1 MKKSI
6 FVFLNICALLTK
18 VCGQN
23 PVPVYE
29 EPRHKPVFTNEY
41 VRIIQ
46 ARIKDKD
53 TSLFHIHATPS
64 AFVFVKPAHYENQ
77 VFGEKWTTPNYP
89 KGYAWYSSF
98 AGSPSTHRVA
108 AHPNDE
114 IFAYDVELLM
124 NYTENTS
131 AKWTPLTKDTIF
143 ISDKAAGYR
152 IHLSKQNPS
161 FEIKERGPMVAILLS
176 GETLSIVGADEKQI
190 QLNETDYAYLTE
202 NKKHVL
208 KTKGNNSVEV
218 IIFEVR

>member
-1 MKKSI
+1 MKKSL
-6 FVFLNICALLTK
+6 FVFLNICAVLTK

-46 ARIKDKD
+46 ARIKNSD

-77 VFGEKWTTPNYP
+77 VLGEKWTTPNYP
-89 KGYAWYSSF
+89 KGYAWFSSF
-98 AGSPSTHRVA
+98 ANAPSTHRVA

-114 IFAYDVELLM
+114 IFAYDVELLSS
-124 NYTENTS
+124 YTGIKKET
-131 AKWTPLTKDTIF
+131 WTPLSKDTIF
-143 ISDKAAGYR
+143 IADKAAGYR
-152 IHLSKQNPS
+152 ISLSNQNPS
-161 FEIKERGPMVAILLS
+161 FKIKERGPVVAILLS
-176 GETLSIVGADEKQI
+176 GEKITIVSGYKNQV
-190 QLNETDYAYLTE
+190 QLNETDYAYLSE
-202 NKKHVL
+202 NTRHLITL
-208 KTKGNNSVEV
+208 KSKQPAEV

>member
-6 FVFLNICALLTK
+6 FVFLSICALLTK

-46 ARIKDKD
+46 ARIIDKD

-77 VFGEKWTTPNYP
+77 VLGEKWTTPNYP

-114 IFAYDVELLM
+114 IFAYDVELLN
-124 NYTENTS
+124 NYAGNTT
-131 AKWTPLTKDTIF
+131 AKWVPLTKDTIF
-143 ISDKAAGYR
+143 ISDKAAGYSVQ
-152 IHLSKQNPS
+152 LSKQNPS
-161 FEIKERGPMVAILLS
+161 FEIKERGPIVAILLS
-176 GETLSIVGADEKQI
+176 GEKLSIASADKKQVQI
-190 QLNETDYAYLTE
+190 NETEYAYLSE

-208 KTKGNNSVEV
+208 KINGDNPIEV